1 MASDQLEERATV
13 RLGTVLRGKYRL
25 DRVLGVGGMAAV
37 YKATHRNQAEFAI
50 KMLHPELSLNDDVR
64 TRFLR
69 EGYAANSV
77 RHPGAVRVVDD
88 DVAEDGA
95 AFLVMELL
103 DGEVCENLA
112 PDGSRLPL
120 GVACAIALELLEVL
134 AAAHAQGIIH
144 RDIKPANVF
153 VVRDGSIKVLDFG
166 IARVKDTV
174 GGSVRATGTGLLL
187 GTPAYMAPEQAIG
200 KASDV
205 DARADL
211 WAVGATVFGLA
222 SGELVHDA
230 ETAAHLLVK
239 LATEQPRS
247 LAIVVPGAP
256 PAVVAVV
263 DHALALK
270 KADRWTSAIE
280 MREALASAY
289 AASFADLAPRARLA
303 ALLDSQPK
311 APVQAEG
318 VWTGSAAFRP
328 TAHSPPPRERTPRG
342 ASSAGSV
349 GPVVAAAPH
358 VVDTESPVSSDRPG
372 APKPALAQA
381 ALSRRAAPKAL
392 FATAAFALIGS
403 AAAVAVVVR
412 GHKSSVAEGAV
423 APSVSMAPSD
433 PSSSVRAAS
442 APGAPAQGEAPVD
455 AAVADAVATAAPA
468 RKEEPPR
475 ELPHA
480 APAVRR
486 VRPVSPA
493 PPTSTAKAEA
503 QPARPNAPVSPVSA
517 SPVPVTPR
525 VDPLDGRR

>member
-1 MASDQLEERATV
+1 MASDQLEERASV
-13 RLGTVLRGKYRL
+13 RLGSVLRGKYRL
-25 DRVLGVGGMAAV
+25 DRVLGVGGMASV

-112 PDGSRLPL
+112 PDGTRLPV

-166 IARVKDTV
+166 IARVKDTM

-247 LAIVVPGAP
+247 LAAVVPRAP
-256 PAVVAVV
+256 PAIVAVV
-263 DHALALK
+263 DRALALK
-270 KADRWTSAIE
+270 KTDRWTSAIE

-289 AASFADLAPRARLA
+289 AASFADLTPRARLA
-303 ALLDSQPK
+303 ALIDSQAKPP
-311 APVQAEG
+311 APPAQGEG
-318 VWTGSAAFRP
+318 VWSGSAAFRP
-328 TAHSPPPRERTPRG
+328 TAHSPPPRVSTPRG
-342 ASSAGSV
+342 ASSVGSV
-349 GPVVAAAPH
+349 GAVVAASPH

-372 APKPALAQA
+372 PPKPALAHGA
-381 ALSRRAAPKAL
+381 ATRRSAPKAL
-392 FATAAFALIGS
+392 FALAAFAAIGS
-403 AAAVAVVVR
+403 AAAVAFIVR
-412 GHKSSVAEGAV
+412 GHKGAV
-423 APSVSMAPSD
+423 AEVAVAPAVSRTPSD
-433 PSSSVRAAS
+433 PSSSLRAAT
-442 APGAPAQGEAPVD
+442 APATAAQVDAVD
-455 AAVADAVATAAPA
+455 AADAGVADAVAAPA
-468 RKEEPPR
+468 TKEGAPRR

-480 APAVRR
+480 APV
-486 VRPVSPA
+486 
-493 PPTSTAKAEA
+493 
-503 QPARPNAPVSPVSA
+503 ARPRPSPVAKPDPPPAARPIAPVST
-517 SPVPVTPR
+517 VPAAPR
-525 VDPLDGRR
+525 ADPLDGRR